1 MPRRS
6 IVAVLFLIAP
16 LVGGCGKSDLPN
28 PSTDTPVILI
38 SIDTLRSDRLPA
50 YGYRGISTPH
60 IDALRADSILFEHA
74 YSHYP
79 LTLPAHASMLTGLL
93 PAKHGIH
100 DNLGYQ
106 LDPSVPTLA
115 EMLRQAGYATGAA
128 VSSYVLRQESGI
140 ARGFDFYDDET
151 DWLGKAQSLG
161 LIQRSGNK
169 TVEVARNWASR
180 QEGPFFLFL
189 HFYEPHTPY
198 APPEPYRSRY
208 RDPYDGEIAWV
219 DELVGR
225 FLDTLRSRD
234 LYDRSLIIL
243 LSDHGEGLGDHGEQ
257 EHGLFIYREAIQVP
271 LLVKLPGSRHAGA
284 SVSTAVQLIDV
295 VPTVLSLTVGQFD
308 RANLQG
314 SPVVEFL
321 GEGSAKPRRIYSET
335 QYPRFHF
342 GWSDLH
348 SLIDGTHHYIHAP
361 TPELYRV
368 DRDPLE
374 KNNTFESDRRTYF
387 AMRREL
393 EPRLQDA
400 ATPAA
405 INAEE
410 AAKLAALGYL
420 GSTVPIQ
427 PGEQLADPK
436 DKLEAFRSIMRAFAG
451 FREGKLLDSLDLIN
465 RNLQENDRI
474 VDLWSLKAKVLRR
487 LGRLDEAIEAAREAV
502 RLTPFM
508 PHLTIEV
515 ANLYLEAGKLD
526 EAAGHAELFRE
537 SHPEKAHE
545 ILAKVWMNKG
555 DLEKAER
562 EARLALEKDREK
574 VYPLLTLA
582 EIKKKN
588 DELPAALALLDDA
601 LKAKK
606 QRQQVPNLHFVR
618 GDVLARLGRAEEAEK
633 EFRREI
639 GLFPEEPQ
647 SYKNLMLLLVA
658 QGRLQEATR
667 LIYQLIEASPTPP
680 SYIAVSHALQVL
692 GDHRG
697 SRYWALKGLE
707 NFPNHRQ
714 LKLLAAGQYRG

>member
-1 MPRRS
+1 M
-6 IVAVLFLIAP
+6 IAVLLIIFL
-16 LVGGCGKSDLPN
+16 LLGCRGADQLLK

-50 YGYRGISTPH
+50 YGYQGIATPH

-74 YSHYP
+74 YSHTP

-93 PAKHGIH
+93 PAAHGIR

-106 LDPSVPTLA
+106 LDSSVPTLP
-115 EMLRQAGYATGAA
+115 EMLRQKGYATGAA

-169 TVEVARNWASR
+169 TVEVARAWVSG
-180 QEGPFFLFL
+180 QKGPFFLFL

-208 RDPYDGEIAWV
+208 QDGYDGEIAWV
-219 DELVGR
+219 DELLGR
-225 FLDTLRSRD
+225 FLDTLKSHD
-234 LYDRSLIIL
+234 LYDRSLIIF

-257 EHGLFIYREAIQVP
+257 EHGLFLYRETIQVP
-271 LLVKLPGSRHAGA
+271 LLVKLPGSKYAGG
-284 SVSTAVQLIDV
+284 SVSTAAQLIDI

-308 RANLQG
+308 RARLPG
-314 SPVVEFL
+314 SSVVEFL
-321 GEGSAKPRRIYSET
+321 RDKAGTSRRIYSET
-335 QYPRFHF
+335 QYPRLHF

-361 TPELYRV
+361 APELYRV
-368 DRDPLE
+368 DRDPHE
-374 KNNTFESDRRTYF
+374 TENAVEADRRNYF
-387 AMRREL
+387 AMRREI
-393 EPRLQDA
+393 EPYLREA
-400 ATPAA
+400 EGPAA
-405 INAEE
+405 INPEE

-427 PGEQLADPK
+427 PGEVLADPK
-436 DKLEAFRSIMRAFAG
+436 DKLPAFQSIMSAFAR
-451 FREGKLLDSLDLIN
+451 FREGKLVEALELIEQ
-465 RNLQENDRI
+465 NLEENKRI

-487 LGRLDEAIEAAREAV
+487 LGRLDQAIEAAKEAV

-515 ANLYLEAGKLD
+515 ANLSLEAGRLE
-526 EAAGHAELFRE
+526 EAAAHAELFRE
-537 SHPEKAHE
+537 SQPEKAHE
-545 ILAKVWMNKG
+545 VMAKVWMNKG

-574 VYPLLTLA
+574 IYPLITLA
-582 EIKKKN
+582 EIKKKR
-588 DELPAALALLDDA
+588 DDLPAAAALLDDA
-601 LKAKK
+601 LKLKK
-606 QRQQVPNLHFVR
+606 PRQQVPNLHFLR

-647 SYKNLMLLLVA
+647 SYKNLMLLLVT
-658 QGRLQEATR
+658 QDRLQEATR
-667 LIYQLIEASPTPP
+667 LIYDLIEASPTPP

-692 GDHRG
+692 GDPRG
-697 SRYWALKGLE
+697 SRFWAHKGLE
-707 NFPNHRQ
+707 SFPNHRE